1 MTEVSYSRPLSG
13 QSHRNDPLHGVRR
26 LRRWVQLIVYP
37 ALAFSALVYHL
48 SLGLSA
54 LETLVPLGVSYV
66 IATVA
71 IEYAF
76 AQIARL
82 RKQGIY
88 EDILHIL
95 SSALDMRDQA
105 TGGHSRRVAGLCV
118 VVARQ
123 LNINS
128 DRLTNLERAAILH
141 DIGKVAIAD
150 AILSKPGP
158 LTEAEW
164 REMKK
169 HPAVGYQMV
178 KDVPFLSEA
187 AEIILSHHEHFDGT
201 GYPRGFKGE
210 EIPLGARIFA
220 VVDAYD
226 AMTSDRPYRRALP
239 HGHALEEIM
248 RNIGSQ
254 FDPQV
259 VDAFLQAETKGLIQV
274 GDTMREH
281 APPLSYAAT

>member
-1 MTEVSYSRPLSG
+1 MTESSYGQPLGG
-13 QSHRNDPLHGVRR
+13 QPHSNDPLHGVRR
-26 LRRWVQLIVYP
+26 LKGWVRLIVYP
-37 ALAFSALVYHL
+37 AIAFSALTYHL
-48 SLGLSA
+48 SLDLSL

-66 IATVA
+66 IATAA
-71 IEYAF
+71 IEYTF

-82 RKQGIY
+82 RKQGVY

-95 SSALDMRDQA
+95 SSALDKRDQA
-105 TGGHSRRVAGLCV
+105 TGGHSRRVAELCI

-123 LNINS
+123 LNINN
-128 DRLTNLERAAILH
+128 DHLTDLERAAILH
-141 DIGKVAIAD
+141 DIGKVAVAD

-169 HPAVGYQMV
+169 HPMVGYQMV
-178 KDVPFLSEA
+178 KDVPFLTEA

-226 AMTSDRPYRRALP
+226 AMTSDRPYRMALP
-239 HGHALEEIM
+239 HDHALQEIT
-248 RNIGSQ
+248 RNVGSQ

-259 VDAFLQAETKGLIQV
+259 VDAFLEAELKGLIHV
-274 GDTMREH
+274 DDTMREH

>member
-1 MTEVSYSRPLSG
+1 MTEDSHGHPAGG
-13 QSHRNDPLHGVRR
+13 QPYRNDPLYGVRR
-26 LRRWVQLIVYP
+26 LKGWVRLIVYP
-37 ALAFSALVYHL
+37 AIAFSGLIYHL
-48 SLGLSA
+48 SLDLSP
-54 LETLVPLGVSYV
+54 LETLVPLGIGYAIS
-66 IATVA
+66 TVA

-118 VVARQ
+118 TVAKQ
-123 LNINS
+123 LRINS
-128 DRLTNLERAAILH
+128 DHLTNLERAAILH
-141 DIGKVAIAD
+141 DIGKVAVAD
-150 AILSKPGP
+150 AILAKPGP
-158 LTEAEW
+158 LDEAEW

-169 HPAVGYQMV
+169 HPVVGYQMV
-178 KDVPFLSEA
+178 KDVPFLTEA

-210 EIPLGARIFA
+210 EIPLGARIFS

-226 AMTSDRPYRRALP
+226 AMTSDRPYRTALP
-239 HGHALEEIM
+239 HEHALQEIT
-248 RNIGSQ
+248 RNVGSQ
-254 FDPQV
+254 FDPRV
-259 VDAFLQAETKGLIQV
+259 VDAFLEAELRGLIQS